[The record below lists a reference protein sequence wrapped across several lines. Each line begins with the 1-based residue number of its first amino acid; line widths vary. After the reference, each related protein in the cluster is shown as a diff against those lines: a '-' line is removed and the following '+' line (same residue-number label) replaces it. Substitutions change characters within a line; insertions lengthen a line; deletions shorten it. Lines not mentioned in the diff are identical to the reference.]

1 MKKNSILGGVLPVMT
16 ALLALVACNKNDFQS
31 DDSPVEGKKIPYTV
45 NVGPT
50 RATVGSDM
58 KTLSFADGDK
68 LYVSG
73 TNISGVLD
81 LQTGTGTAS
90 GTFSGVLTYTGEGY
104 PAADLSL
111 DATLVSAQQ
120 TLGAE
125 VSVDDAGAV
134 TVHYPSSFYCSSVSE
149 AVQKFSDLK
158 GTSTYGTKSF
168 TLSQQTAFLNFEIT
182 FDDGTA
188 AGTELSA
195 VVRNGG
201 SEFFTAAVTTVTD
214 NGVKAKFVLPV
225 AAGTVLLDASV
236 KMGDK
241 DAISF
246 SGATLAGK
254 VYNITKTQTVPGGPT
269 LASVF
274 SDGAV
279 VCVKAYTDNEHYFSV
294 TGTYN
299 AGTGS
304 YSCTGGGDRDV
315 PNRKSMTKN
324 GNSLEVFLSYYFNE
338 ISIIFDTT
346 NNTYAVYS
354 TESTSPWRMRGL
366 ESITV
371 NDTDITSSLT
381 RQ

>member
-1 MKKNSILGGVLPVMT
+1 MKKNRILGGVLPIMT

-31 DDSPVEGKKIPYTV
+31 DDAPGVGKKIPYTV

-58 KTLSFADGDK
+58 KTLNFADGDK

-73 TNISGVLD
+73 TNISGVLE
-81 LQTGTGTAS
+81 LQTGTGTSS
-90 GTFSGVLTYTGEGY
+90 GTFSGELTYTGEGS
-104 PAADLSL
+104 PAADLAL
-111 DATLVSAQQ
+111 EATLVGAHQ
-120 TLGAE
+120 TFPI
-125 VSVDDAGAV
+125 VSVDAGGVV
-134 TVHYPSSFYCSSVSE
+134 TVHYPNASFCASVSE

-158 GTSTYGTKSF
+158 GTSTYGSKSF
-168 TLSQQTAFLNFEIT
+168 TLSQQTAFLNFDIT

-195 VVRNGG
+195 VVSNGG
-201 SEFFTAAVTTVTD
+201 LELSTAAVTTVTD

-225 AAGTVLLDASV
+225 AAGTVLSGATV

-254 VYNITKTQTVPGGPT
+254 VYNITKTQTVPGVPT

-315 PNRKSMTKN
+315 PNRTSMTKN
-324 GNSLEVFLSYYFNE
+324 GNFLEAFLSYYFNE

-354 TESTSPWRMRGL
+354 TESTSLWRMRGL
-366 ESITV
+366 QSITV

-381 RQ
+381 LQ